1 MQVGNWVGQMNM
13 QGIPSSLQSLLFVHA
28 QNPVEGNLFLDRYG
42 DAVAWGGCT
51 ILYLLG
57 QQLRFELLDFTYH
70 VLSVAEAEAL
80 PSAQLSLAE
89 KSKSSYPSL
98 EVAAFL
104 DNSKKARRLNNHVFS
119 LLRARSPH
127 ADKLASMIKQ
137 NGSVYHLFKY
147 PIIPSILASLA
158 LRDGVQ
164 EDMSTDDADDVSGAS
179 KVPGPTP
186 AKTS

>member
-1 MQVGNWVGQMNM
+1 VATNFSLVMGVPNDGMVFHSHFCLLH
-13 QGIPSSLQSLLFVHA
+13 SSSGYEDESTRMKWFVFWGSFENFQVHA
-28 QNPVEGNLFLDRYG
+28 QNPVEGNSFLDRYG

-98 EVAAFL
+98 V
-104 DNSKKARRLNNHVFS
+104 KKI
-119 LLRARSPH
+119 PEII
-127 ADKLASMIKQ
+127 MP
-137 NGSVYHLFKY
+137 LF
-147 PIIPSILASLA
+147 ILAMPKCVPMHIP
-158 LRDGVQ
+158 LRI
-164 EDMSTDDADDVSGAS
+164 
-179 KVPGPTP
+179 
-186 AKTS
+186 

>member
-1 MQVGNWVGQMNM
+1 MVCVFGLCFEHFQ
-13 QGIPSSLQSLLFVHA
+13 VHA
-28 QNPVEGNLFLDRYG
+28 QNPVEGNSFLDRYG

-98 EVAAFL
+98 V
-104 DNSKKARRLNNHVFS
+104 
-119 LLRARSPH
+119 
-127 ADKLASMIKQ
+127 
-137 NGSVYHLFKY
+137 
-147 PIIPSILASLA
+147 
-158 LRDGVQ
+158 
-164 EDMSTDDADDVSGAS
+164 
-179 KVPGPTP
+179 
-186 AKTS
+186 

>member
-1 MQVGNWVGQMNM
+1 L
-13 QGIPSSLQSLLFVHA
+13 SLWGSFENLQVHA
-28 QNPVEGNLFLDRYG
+28 QNPVEGNSFLDRYG

-98 EVAAFL
+98 VKK
-104 DNSKKARRLNNHVFS
+104 NSTNYYYA
-119 LLRARSPH
+119 SPFNTSMPKCVCAH
-127 ADKLASMIKQ
+127 AYSFE
-137 NGSVYHLFKY
+137 NLF
-147 PIIPSILASLA
+147 
-158 LRDGVQ
+158 
-164 EDMSTDDADDVSGAS
+164 
-179 KVPGPTP
+179 
-186 AKTS
+186 

>member
-1 MQVGNWVGQMNM
+1 MGVPNDGMVFHSHFCLLH
-13 QGIPSSLQSLLFVHA
+13 SSSGYEDESTRMKWFVFWGSFENFQVHA
-28 QNPVEGNLFLDRYG
+28 QNPVEGNSFLDRYG

-98 EVAAFL
+98 V
-104 DNSKKARRLNNHVFS
+104 KKI
-119 LLRARSPH
+119 PEII
-127 ADKLASMIKQ
+127 MP
-137 NGSVYHLFKY
+137 LF
-147 PIIPSILASLA
+147 ILAMPKCVPMHIP
-158 LRDGVQ
+158 LRI
-164 EDMSTDDADDVSGAS
+164 
-179 KVPGPTP
+179 
-186 AKTS
+186 

>member
-1 MQVGNWVGQMNM
+1 MVCLFGVLFEN
-13 QGIPSSLQSLLFVHA
+13 LQVHA
-28 QNPVEGNLFLDRYG
+28 QNPVEGNCFLDRYG

-98 EVAAFL
+98 V
-104 DNSKKARRLNNHVFS
+104 KKFHKLLCLSPLNT
-119 LLRARSPH
+119 
-127 ADKLASMIKQ
+127 SMPKCVPMHIYSFENLFIK
-137 NGSVYHLFKY
+137 
-147 PIIPSILASLA
+147 IINNY
-158 LRDGVQ
+158 GNN
-164 EDMSTDDADDVSGAS
+164 
-179 KVPGPTP
+179 
-186 AKTS
+186 

>member
-1 MQVGNWVGQMNM
+1 MKWFVFWGCFEIFQ
-13 QGIPSSLQSLLFVHA
+13 VHA
-28 QNPVEGNLFLDRYG
+28 QNPVEGNCFLDRYG

-98 EVAAFL
+98 V
-104 DNSKKARRLNNHVFS
+104 K
-119 LLRARSPH
+119 
-127 ADKLASMIKQ
+127 I
-137 NGSVYHLFKY
+137 
-147 PIIPSILASLA
+147 IIPEIIMPLLLILACQNECPCIFLC
-158 LRDGVQ
+158 LNLL
-164 EDMSTDDADDVSGAS
+164 
-179 KVPGPTP
+179 
-186 AKTS
+186 